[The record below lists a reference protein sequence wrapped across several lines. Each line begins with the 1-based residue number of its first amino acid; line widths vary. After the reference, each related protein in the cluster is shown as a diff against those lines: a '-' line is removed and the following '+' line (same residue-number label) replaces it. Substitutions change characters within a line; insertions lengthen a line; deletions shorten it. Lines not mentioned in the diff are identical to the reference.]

1 MKFFKM
7 ALVAV
12 AALAGSAF
20 AGFYVDGS
28 IGLMYSDYEVVDHDY
43 YVSKTDANKTYSD
56 SADGTFKVDGDRQ
69 RFSGVGPGFDL
80 KIGYSWEYGALF
92 SDFRLGWGFGT
103 HDGDDYFIVKD
114 CVNADVEKCLA
125 HSEYELKQSSGLRF
139 AAGAGFSISPWGGT
153 NSLSGMGGFH
163 FGASF
168 GFSLIETSTED
179 SEYVNHRT
187 TLSDLGL
194 GLQVEVGKNWIVS
207 EHWDT
212 GISLV
217 GSWDFPARYSDG
229 IAPEDYYT
237 IGVMIHVSRH

>member
-1 MKFFKM
+1 MKFFKI
-7 ALVAV
+7 ALLTISAF
-12 AALAGSAF
+12 AATAF

-28 IGLMYSDYEVVDHDY
+28 MGLMYSDLEVVDKEY
-43 YVSKTDANKTYSD
+43 YVAKDDVNKTLSKGD
-56 SADGTFKVDGDRQ
+56 SNTFKVNGDRQ
-69 RFSGVGPGFDL
+69 HFSGVGPAFDM
-80 KIGYSWEYGALF
+80 KVGYSWEYGALF

-103 HDGDDYFIVKD
+103 HDGDDYIIAENCTEKG
-114 CVNADVEKCLA
+114 AEKCLG
-125 HSEYELKQSSGLRF
+125 HSEYELKQSSAFRF
-139 AAGAGFSISPWGGT
+139 AAAAGFSLSPWGGT